1 MSFHFHYHNSYCIV
15 EDIINYPILRCNA
28 ARVSYI
34 ISSNQ
39 WVRGVPYQ
47 SWDVPEY
54 PVKYYLVS
62 YTDWD

>member
-15 EDIINYPILRCNA
+15 EDIINYPILSCNA

-39 WVRGVPYQ
+39 WFGVSFTSPGMF
-47 SWDVPEY
+47 
-54 PVKYYLVS
+54 LNIL
-62 YTDWD
+62 

>member
-39 WVRGVPYQ
+39 WFGVSLTSPGMF
-47 SWDVPEY
+47 
-54 PVKYYLVS
+54 LIIL
-62 YTDWD
+62 